1 MSINGL
7 TDGGALPAIE
17 AMARFTAARQR
28 LIASNVANLD
38 TPGYTPLDADPKA
51 FQAMMTPPQLN
62 AQTDRTLI
70 FAAAD
75 TDSSPPKISF
85 FS

>member
-28 LIASNVANLD
+28 LTGGEAEGEMQRL
-38 TPGYTPLDADPKA
+38 
-51 FQAMMTPPQLN
+51 
-62 AQTDRTLI
+62 
-70 FAAAD
+70 
-75 TDSSPPKISF
+75 
-85 FS
+85 